1 MQSQPGP
8 KHPIEEP
15 IPPDLRRFFAR
26 LSKAIDA
33 GVEETRIPS
42 DDLLQGDRICGGLDE
57 EGGNTFSFTF
67 FAGAPAHPTR
77 VQPTWSFSL
86 DRSQLQAAGLGARP
100 TLSFWACADPVCRN
114 RFRRPDARCPDCDF
128 PARDP
133 DRLPAGPFSSK
144 EEWALAY
151 FRKHPDALSLEMI
164 GEYNGHTDL
173 GQTLGYFS
181 LPEAD
186 RLRAEALGETD
197 PS

>member
-33 GVEETRIPS
+33 GVEETRIPA

-67 FAGAPAHPTR
+67 FPGAPAHPTR

-100 TLSFWACADPVCRN
+100 TMFATPRSAFRSRPCRPGSPSASAGRHACGARS
-114 RFRRPDARCPDCDF
+114 RR
-128 PARDP
+128 
-133 DRLPAGPFSSK
+133 SSRGRQ
-144 EEWALAY
+144 A
-151 FRKHPDALSLEMI
+151 
-164 GEYNGHTDL
+164 
-173 GQTLGYFS
+173 
-181 LPEAD
+181 
-186 RLRAEALGETD
+186 
-197 PS
+197 